1 MLWPPTTAMK
11 LRLAAFLRDAFPGL
25 HFNVFPRR
33 TIKSFWKCFRQA
45 RICQTSKWT
54 TSWRSST
61 QTRVEQLVW
70 MSFMLFYAFTI
81 RPPRPCGGRRCLDQ
95 RGWGWMVWIQN
106 THKPQDR
113 THSAFNDLMRHFWW
127 LMSRTTSF
135 LVRWPC
141 RHLKA
146 SFPPLTRCEISSIV
160 TLGLRTD
167 GESIW
172 NLLALHMRLGR
183 LVLHSHQVWHEIDRF
198 EFLSLI
204 WVWPDGIA
212 KVVIS
217 YDWHPHEHCS
227 FVESANA
234 GKVAMKETE

>member
-1 MLWPPTTAMK
+1 
-11 LRLAAFLRDAFPGL
+11 
-25 HFNVFPRR
+25 
-33 TIKSFWKCFRQA
+33 
-45 RICQTSKWT
+45 
-54 TSWRSST
+54 
-61 QTRVEQLVW
+61 
-70 MSFMLFYAFTI
+70 
-81 RPPRPCGGRRCLDQ
+81 
-95 RGWGWMVWIQN
+95 
-106 THKPQDR
+106 
-113 THSAFNDLMRHFWW
+113 
-127 LMSRTTSF
+127 
-135 LVRWPC
+135 
-141 RHLKA
+141 
-146 SFPPLTRCEISSIV
+146 V

-172 NLLALHMRLGR
+172 NSLALHMRLGR